1 MSYNIY
7 QSVRYVKLSKKY
19 IESVIETVMVDLK
32 KKNKEI
38 SVHLVGDKKMKTMN
52 RIYRKINKT
61 TDVIAFAVQEGRV
74 FDEADLGDIFI
85 NVNQVERQSKKQSIP
100 YKEEFARVLIHGIL
114 HLNGYDHATEKEEKK
129 MFGIQEKILE
139 KI

>member
-85 NVNQVERQSKKQSIP
+85 NVNQVERQAKKQSIP